1 MTRKRGKQLGWLIT
15 VDQEAKTTA
24 SLKYIILY
32 FKKTTVGSPGLS
44 SFFCPCQ
51 ELLAFFKHLPLL
63 SLQEK
68 FAGALLHLPLGWVVK
83 MSRKKQIWKS
93 VSLAA

>member
-1 MTRKRGKQLGWLIT
+1 MTRKRGKQLGWLKT

-32 FKKTTVGSPGLS
+32 FKKTAVGSAGLS

-51 ELLAFFKHLPLL
+51 ELMAFFKHLPLL
-63 SLQEK
+63 SLQQK
-68 FAGALLHLPLGWVVK
+68 FEGALLYLPLG
-83 MSRKKQIWKS
+83 
-93 VSLAA
+93 